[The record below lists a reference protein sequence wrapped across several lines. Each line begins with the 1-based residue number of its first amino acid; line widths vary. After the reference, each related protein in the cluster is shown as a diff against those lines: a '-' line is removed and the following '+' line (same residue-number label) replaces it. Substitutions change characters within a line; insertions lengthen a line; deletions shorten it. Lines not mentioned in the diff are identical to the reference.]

1 MAEKNKN
8 QTAAERAALAEA
20 LSGKTCTKCGQTVK
34 IKDLVHVKRISYAS
48 NGANGSHG
56 SNGTNGSNG
65 TGGRTALA
73 PFHRVCYTF

>member
-20 LSGKTCTKCGQTVK
+20 LSGKTCTKCGQVVK
-34 IKDLVHVKRISYAS
+34 IKDLVHVKQISF
-48 NGANGSHG
+48 G

-65 TGGRTALA
+65 TSGRTTLS
-73 PFHRVCYTF
+73 PFHRLCYTF